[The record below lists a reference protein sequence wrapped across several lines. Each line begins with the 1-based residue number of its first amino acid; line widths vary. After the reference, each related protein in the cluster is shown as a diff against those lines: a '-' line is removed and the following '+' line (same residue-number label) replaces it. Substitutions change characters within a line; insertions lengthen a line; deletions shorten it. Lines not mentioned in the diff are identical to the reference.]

1 MGYGYFLISNK
12 MRIGI
17 VSVNSNPAGIY
28 TNKRL
33 SEEARAL
40 GHKVVFINPL
50 NSHLSLSS
58 FGQKV
63 VFAKKTKR
71 VGNKMG
77 TTGGHLKTPDI
88 LISRLGSTAPYYA
101 LATVAQFDAISN
113 LTVLNTATAIDRTK
127 NKLRSL
133 QILTRRG
140 VPIPRTIITRSPEDI
155 DWAIDEVGG
164 TPVILKLLEGTQGI
178 GVMLAETRKT
188 VKSVLST
195 LWNLGQNII
204 VQEYLRPTGK
214 RTSDIRVFVIG
225 GKVVAT
231 MKRTAALD
239 DEFRSNIHRGGKG
252 TQYRLTREQK
262 QIALDAVDA
271 LKLDIAGVD
280 MMETRGGQTVV
291 LEVNTSPG
299 LEGIEKAT
307 KINVAKKI
315 IEYGIEKYKKDWG
328 K

>member
-1 MGYGYFLISNK
+1 

-17 VSVNSNPAGIY
+17 VSVNSNPAGIH

-50 NSHLSLSS
+50 NSQLSLSS

-63 VFAKKTKR
+63 SFAKKTKR
-71 VGNKMG
+71 AKSGKGLVGG
-77 TTGGHLKTPDI
+77 RLKTPDI

-101 LATVAQFDAISN
+101 LATVAQFDAIDQ
-113 LTVLNTATAIDRTK
+113 LTVLNTALAIDRTK

-133 QILTRRG
+133 QILAKKE
-140 VPIPRTIITRSPEDI
+140 VPIPKTIITRNPENI

-214 RTSDIRVFVIG
+214 RASDIRVFVIG